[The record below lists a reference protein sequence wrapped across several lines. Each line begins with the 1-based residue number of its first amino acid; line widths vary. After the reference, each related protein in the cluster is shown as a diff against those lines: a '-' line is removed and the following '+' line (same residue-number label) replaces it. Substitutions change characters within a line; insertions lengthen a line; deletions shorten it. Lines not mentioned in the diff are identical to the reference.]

1 MKIKIAVTLIVLFLV
16 SFQGYIN
23 VKNLGEGTNE
33 KGKTA
38 VNQEAVSAVNSVEK
52 DEESIRKLLQDF
64 TDAAKEKNKDD
75 ILQYFALNEYIEG
88 YNLEM
93 MKKDFSDMAKKPTY
107 EERLLNMEKKYNLFL
122 LGFTLTEDELE
133 EIELELDDVIKRLQ
147 QLELNELSIQRIDT
161 PNEEQ
166 TKTEVFEKMIRNRCM
181 RYGAE
186 SIAYRTILYHCG
198 ENTYYCGFELFKYNG
213 TWKINE
219 LRASVTSVDA
229 NIVTIPC
236 SEKEYLEII
245 EIN

>member
-1 MKIKIAVTLIVLFLV
+1 MNVKIAVAIMILLFNIICGLPEL
-16 SFQGYIN
+16 QN
-23 VKNLGEGTNE
+23 TGERINE
-33 KGKTA
+33 KRKA
-38 VNQEAVSAVNSVEK
+38 SDKQESVSTVNSVEK

-64 TDAAKEKNKDD
+64 THAAKEKNKDD

-93 MKKDFSDMAKKPTY
+93 MKKDFGEMAKKPTY

-122 LGFTLTEDELE
+122 FGFTLTEDEMAE
-133 EIELELDDVIKRLQ
+133 NELALDDAIKSLQ
-147 QLELNELSIQRIDT
+147 QLNLNELSIQRVDT
-161 PNEEQ
+161 PNEE
-166 TKTEVFEKMIRNRCM
+166 KTETEAFEKMIRNRCT

-186 SIAYRTILYHCG
+186 SIAYRTILYSCG

-219 LRASVTSVDA
+219 LRASVTLVDA
-229 NIVTIPC
+229 NIVTTTC

-245 EIN
+245 EKK